1 MYCFYFLLWVGR
13 LRSNNNATI
22 PFTFV
27 CPTLWT
33 NQTAEFFFERKYLF
47 GIIFCTDLDIWGSNK
62 IVKWFL
68 SFCFVTFSPPNTL
81 HCFDFLHWFGYLRRR
96 WQMTEWCLWCWSVH
110 FSASQIVQL
119 FKEQYMI
126 MWLFFRYILKSL
138 YSA

>member
-1 MYCFYFLLWVGR
+1 MKWYMYCFYFLLWVGR

-68 SFCFVTFSPPNTL
+68 SFWFVPFSPPNTL

-96 WQMTEWCLWCWSVH
+96 WQNDRMMFMMLVCPFL
-110 FSASQIVQL
+110 SQPNCTIVQRAVHDNVVI
-119 FKEQYMI
+119 F
-126 MWLFFRYILKSL
+126 
-138 YSA
+138 